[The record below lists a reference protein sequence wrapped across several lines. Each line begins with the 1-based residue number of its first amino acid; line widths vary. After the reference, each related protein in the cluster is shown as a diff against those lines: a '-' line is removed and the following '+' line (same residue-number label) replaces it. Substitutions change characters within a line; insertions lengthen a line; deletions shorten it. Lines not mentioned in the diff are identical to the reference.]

1 VQGNDA
7 RPRPPLGQLG
17 RRAPLVRVF
26 RRVDQFVDVVA
37 AHHGFDGA
45 ASIAFWFFLSLVPL
59 LVFAGW
65 ILGAVARSRGADFL
79 LNPILDLLPGAAA
92 ESLVREQIE
101 RMSRPG
107 SDPVAPLAVVGFLW
121 SSSSGLHNLM
131 DVFENAVKVAR
142 RPWWKQRLLALG
154 WVVVGLVTAAA
165 TAWLLTRVDT
175 AFHGQDTTTAPSSAP
190 SSSAT
195 AGPVA
200 SSDDKARRHGDLRG
214 ARNHIK
220 QRVTKLLHTPAEQ
233 TVGALVML
241 SIGTTFLA
249 GFYRLAVVHPAG
261 VRRRAWP
268 GALVAVAIWVAV
280 SWGFGT
286 YVGSLGDYALY
297 YGGLAAVAVILVW
310 LYLTGLAL
318 VLGAVVNAQLEGI
331 RD

>member
-1 VQGNDA
+1 VRSR
-7 RPRPPLGQLG
+7 RPLDGG
-17 RRAPLVRVF
+17 APLVRLF

-79 LNPILDLLPGAAA
+79 LNPVLDLLPGAAA

-107 SDPVAPLAVVGFLW
+107 SDPVAPLAILGFLW

-142 RPWWKQRLLALG
+142 RAWWKQRLLAVA
-154 WVVVGLVTAAA
+154 WVVVGLVTAVA
-165 TAWLLTRVDT
+165 TVWILTRVDV
-175 AFHGQDTTTAPSSAP
+175 AFHGQDTAVAAT
-190 SSSAT
+190 SSSAQPPG
-195 AGPVA
+195 APPA
-200 SSDDKARRHGDLRG
+200 PSADDKARHHGDLRG
-214 ARNHIK
+214 ARSHIK
-220 QRVTKLLHTPAEQ
+220 QRMTKLLHTPAEQ
-233 TVGALVML
+233 TIGGLVML
-241 SIGTTFLA
+241 TIGTTFLA

-268 GALVAVAIWVAV
+268 GAFVAVAIWVAV

-318 VLGAVVNAQLEGI
+318 VLGAEVNAQLEGI

>member
-1 VQGNDA
+1 MQANEA
-7 RPRPPLGQLG
+7 RPRRPLDA
-17 RRAPLVRVF
+17 RAPLVRVF

-79 LNPILDLLPGAAA
+79 LNPVLDLLPGAAA

-107 SDPVAPLAVVGFLW
+107 SDPVAPFAIVGFLW

-142 RPWWKQRLLALG
+142 RAWWKQRLLALA
-154 WVVVGLVTAAA
+154 WVIVGLVTAVA
-165 TAWLLTRVDT
+165 TVWILTRVDT
-175 AFHGQDTTTAPSSAP
+175 AFHGQDTTATAP
-190 SSSAT
+190 SSSASAT
-195 AGPVA
+195 GAPLA
-200 SSDDKARRHGDLRG
+200 PSADDKGKHHGEPRG
-214 ARNHIK
+214 TRSHIK
-220 QRVTKLLHTPAEQ
+220 QRVSKLLHTPAEQ
-233 TVGALVML
+233 TVGGLLML
-241 SIGTTFLA
+241 AIGTTFLA

-268 GALVAVAIWVAV
+268 GAFVAVAIWIAV

-318 VLGAVVNAQLEGI
+318 VLGAEVNAQLEGI

>member
-1 VQGNDA
+1 VQANEA
-7 RPRPPLGQLG
+7 RPRPPLDGK
-17 RRAPLVRVF
+17 APLVRAF
-26 RRVDQFVDVVA
+26 RRVDQFIDVVA

-59 LVFAGW
+59 LLFAGW

-79 LNPILDLLPGAAA
+79 LNPVLELLPGPAA
-92 ESLVREQIE
+92 EQLVREQIE
-101 RMSRPG
+101 HMSRPG
-107 SDPVAPLAVVGFLW
+107 TDPIAPLAILGFLW

-131 DVFENAVKVAR
+131 DIFENAVKVAR

-154 WVVVGLVTAAA
+154 WVVVGLMTAVA
-165 TAWLLTRVDT
+165 TVWLLTRVDT
-175 AFHGQDTTTAPSSAP
+175 AFHSQDTTVTAAPSSSAP
-190 SSSAT
+190 SSSAS
-195 AGPVA
+195 A
-200 SSDDKARRHGDLRG
+200 SSDDKGSHRPDLRS
-214 ARNHIK
+214 ARGHIK
-220 QRVTKLLHTPAEQ
+220 QRVRKLLHTPAEQ
-233 TVGALVML
+233 TVGGLVML
-241 SIGTTFLA
+241 VIGTTFLA

-268 GALVAVAIWVAV
+268 GAFVAVALFVAV

-318 VLGAVVNAQLEGI
+318 VLGAEVNAQLEGI

>member
-1 VQGNDA
+1 MQANEA
-7 RPRPPLGQLG
+7 RPRRPLDGN
-17 RRAPLVRVF
+17 APLVRAF

-59 LVFAGW
+59 LLFAGW

-79 LNPILDLLPGAAA
+79 LNPVLELLPGAAA
-92 ESLVREQIE
+92 EQLVREQIE

-107 SDPVAPLAVVGFLW
+107 TDPIAPLAILGFLW

-142 RPWWKQRLLALG
+142 RPWWKQRLLSVG
-154 WVVVGLVTAAA
+154 WVIVGLMTAVA
-165 TAWLLTRVDT
+165 TVWLLTRVDT
-175 AFHGQDTTTAPSSAP
+175 AFHNQDTTVAAPATSASAP
-190 SSSAT
+190 SGVAT
-195 AGPVA
+195 
-200 SSDDKARRHGDLRG
+200 DDKGGHHADLRG
-214 ARNHIK
+214 ARVHIK
-220 QRVTKLLHTPAEQ
+220 QRVKKLFHTPAEQ
-233 TVGALVML
+233 TVGGLVML
-241 SIGTTFLA
+241 LIGTTFLA

-268 GALVAVAIWVAV
+268 GAFVAVAIWITV

-318 VLGAVVNAQLEGI
+318 VLGAEVNAQLEGI
-331 RD
+331 RG